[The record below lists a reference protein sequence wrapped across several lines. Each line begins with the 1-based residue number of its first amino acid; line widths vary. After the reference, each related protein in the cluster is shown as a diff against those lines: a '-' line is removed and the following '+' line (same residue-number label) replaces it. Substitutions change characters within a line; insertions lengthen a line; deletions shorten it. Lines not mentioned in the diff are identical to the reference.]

1 MKSQSFKIAVIML
14 SSVAVLVG
22 TFIAAGIIAD
32 KNRKGFSYDFPQT
45 QYTKTQTEV
54 SSAISSKPAESIP
67 QTSTHDTS
75 EVSSEEEQGSVDIA
89 IGSYFSGNDRI
100 LIISADNGFVEGEVL
115 SKGITMSFSGQAVD
129 NVLTITGVDDRNN
142 TIELILTFQNNEISA
157 SSRPLIQYE
166 ETEEFLTVSGV
177 FKK

>member
-1 MKSQSFKIAVIML
+1 MKNQGFKIAVIML

-22 TFIAAGIIAD
+22 TLIAAGVIAD

-45 QYTKTQTEV
+45 QYIKTQTEV
-54 SSAISSKPAESIP
+54 SSAISSKPVESLP
-67 QTSTHDTS
+67 QTSTHETS
-75 EVSSEEEQGSVDIA
+75 EVPSEEQGSVDIA

-100 LIISADNGFVEGEVL
+100 LIISTDNGFVEGEVL

-166 ETEEFLTVSGV
+166 ETTEYLTVSGV